1 MPCTVTSDCSDL
13 FGLVCT
19 RGCTVHLAVLYCMCM
34 WLYCTL
40 GCTVLYVHVAALYT
54 RLYCTVHVDVLYCMF
69 MWLYFTHPWTVH
81 VAVLYT
87 WLYCSHCCT
96 VHVAV
101 LYTWLYCTSDC
112 SGLQPRTWSTS
123 ATRLTGSRPVAW
135 QKSLKT
141 SYKNR
146 NKYQSGIVP
155 TKNLI
160 LRI

>member
-34 WLYCTL
+34 WMYCTL

-54 RLYCTVHVDVLYCMF
+54 RLYCTVHVAVLYCMC
-69 MWLYFTHPWTVH
+69 MWLYCTRP
-81 VAVLYT
+81 
-87 WLYCSHCCT
+87 CT

-101 LYTWLYCTSDC
+101 LCTWLYCTSDC

-141 SYKNR
+141 SYTNR